1 MVLGR
6 KGLLSCSPRKVLE
19 IVPEFRQPLPVFSFQ
34 TPHFLIPSD
43 GHCPDLIPP
52 RLLIPSQILVHSIP
66 DFGSFRPRFWF
77 IPSPKCYR
85 YQIFGSN
92 DIHQLGFKTART
104 GVTAAHAAL
113 VSVSKQDTYR
123 ALFLRGFKC
132 KHFSA
137 FETSNETNKNTN
149 VENKRI
155 WEHEN

>member
-1 MVLGR
+1 MSQLF
-6 KGLLSCSPRKVLE
+6 CLE
-19 IVPEFRQPLPVFSFQ
+19 KLEAYLWTAIRSALKPEFRQPLPVFSFQ
-34 TPHFLIPSD
+34 IPHFLIPSD
-43 GHCPDLIPP
+43 GHCPDLIPS

-66 DFGSFRPRFWF
+66 DFGSFRPRFWSFHPRFWF

-92 DIHQLGFKTART
+92 DIQLGFKTART

-123 ALFLRGFKC
+123 ALFLPGFKC

-137 FETSNETNKNTN
+137 FETYQRNK
-149 VENKRI
+149 
-155 WEHEN
+155 